1 MTQAPR
7 PVAAVLRGPRER
19 NRSAAGVPLGE
30 GNEAQ
35 GEGRREVGAAHS
47 TGEAGEP
54 APRDPVEGRGGL
66 GTAPLEGTME
76 ETPSSTGI
84 SPGLQRIA
92 ELARGNPQ
100 WAFTTLAHHIDL
112 NLLKEAYRRTR
123 KDGAVGVDGQT
134 GEAYARDLE
143 ANLLGLL
150 ERLHTG
156 TYKAPPVRRT
166 YIPKADGR
174 RQRPIGIPTFEDKVL
189 QRAVAMVLEAV
200 YETDFLDC
208 SYGFRP
214 RRSAHQALQA
224 LWEGTMA
231 MKGGCWIVEVDIQA
245 FFDEL
250 DHPML
255 RGFLD
260 RRVKDGVIRRI
271 LHKWLK
277 AGVLEEGTVRHP
289 ETGTPQG
296 GVISPLLANIYLH
309 EVLDVWFE
317 GEVKHRLP
325 GRSFLIRYADDMV
338 LVFEQE
344 RDARRVMAVLPKRF
358 GKFGLRVH
366 PDKTRVVRFSRP
378 PRPLE
383 GSRTGSPGADS
394 FDFLG
399 FTHYWG
405 KSRTGRWVVKRRTA
419 KSRFTRAIK
428 ATRVWCR
435 SHRHLPPAVQHAALC
450 QKLRGHFSY
459 YGITGNYE
467 ALARFWW
474 EVRRTWRKW
483 LGRRSQRGWL
493 SWGKYQRFLARY
505 PLPPPRVVHSVYRPL
520 AKSVT

>member
-7 PVAAVLRGPRER
+7 PVAVTLYGHRER
-19 NRSAAGVPLGE
+19 IRGAAGVPPGE
-30 GNEAQ
+30 GNEARR
-35 GEGRREVGAAHS
+35 EGRTEVGATHS
-47 TGEAGEP
+47 TEEAGEA

-76 ETPSSTGI
+76 ETLGSRGI

-92 ELARGNPQ
+92 ELARRNPQ
-100 WAFTTLAHHIDL
+100 WAFTTLAHHIDM
-112 NLLKEAYRRTR
+112 NLLTEAYHRTR
-123 KDGAVGVDGQT
+123 KDGAVGVDGQSAA
-134 GEAYARDLE
+134 AYATDLE
-143 ANLLGLL
+143 ANLRALL

-174 RQRPIGIPTFEDKVL
+174 RLRPIGIPTFEDKVL

-200 YETDFLDC
+200 YEADFLDC

-231 MKGGCWIVEVDIQA
+231 MNGGWIVEVDIQE

-250 DHPML
+250 DHPTL
-255 RGFLD
+255 RDFLD
-260 RRVKDGVIRRI
+260 RRVRDGIIRRI

-277 AGVLEEGTVRHP
+277 AGVLEDGVTRHP

-309 EVLDVWFE
+309 EVMDVWFE
-317 GEVKHRLP
+317 REVKHRLS

-344 RDARRVMAVLPKRF
+344 RDAQRMMAVLPKRF
-358 GKFGLRVH
+358 GKFGLRLH
-366 PDKTRVVRFSRP
+366 PDKTRVAQFSRP
-378 PRPLE
+378 PRRLD
-383 GSRTGSPGADS
+383 GSTRGSLGPDS

-405 KSRTGRWVVKRRTA
+405 RSRKGRWVVKRRTA
-419 KSRFTRAIK
+419 RSRFTRAIK

-435 SHRHLPPAVQHAALC
+435 SHRHLPPAEQHNALRR
-450 QKLRGHFSY
+450 KLRGHFSY

-474 EVRRTWRKW
+474 EVRRTWHKW
-483 LGRRSQRGWL
+483 LGRRSQRGRL
-493 SWGKYQRFLARY
+493 SWEKYQRFLNRY
-505 PLPPPRVVHSVYRPL
+505 PLPPPRVVHSVYRPS
-520 AKSVT
+520 AKPVT